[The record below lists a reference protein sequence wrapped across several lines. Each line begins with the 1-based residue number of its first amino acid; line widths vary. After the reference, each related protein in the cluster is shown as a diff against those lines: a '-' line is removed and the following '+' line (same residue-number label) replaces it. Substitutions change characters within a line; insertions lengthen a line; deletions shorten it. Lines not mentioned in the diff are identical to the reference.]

1 MLFKALTFI
10 DRFVLEP
17 CRRTKSGLGRAR
29 ILVFTQTVGP
39 TRGAS
44 IADFLVK
51 SDPTRGTHAA
61 VAATRHGACFTICVP
76 AVLQIGPDQL
86 GQDPRSAIP
95 VGAAA

>member
-10 DRFVLEP
+10 DRFVLEL

-51 SDPTRGTHAA
+51 SDPTRGTLRRGRSGQTWRLFHDLCSRRPAD
-61 VAATRHGACFTICVP
+61 RRGSIGA
-76 AVLQIGPDQL
+76 
-86 GQDPRSAIP
+86 RSRTAIP